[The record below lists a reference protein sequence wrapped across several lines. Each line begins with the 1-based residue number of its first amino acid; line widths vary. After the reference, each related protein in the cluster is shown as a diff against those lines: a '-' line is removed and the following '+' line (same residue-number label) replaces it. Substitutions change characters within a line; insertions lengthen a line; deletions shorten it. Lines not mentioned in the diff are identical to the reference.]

1 MDSCL
6 GNAVSVSPW
15 WQVVSLETRQHEEG
29 LTPLLC
35 RLGPQVVIKTYKGAE
50 HTKILENDDAVADLL
65 DILTEDFSKM
75 PGFLQRVWRLLPA
88 F

>member
-1 MDSCL
+1 MTS
-6 GNAVSVSPW
+6 
-15 WQVVSLETRQHEEG
+15 
-29 LTPLLC
+29 LLC

-50 HTKILENDDAVADLL
+50 HTEILENDEAVADLL

-75 PGFLQRVWRLLPA
+75 PGFLQQIWRLLPA